1 MEYLR
6 SLFGSLQQ
14 ALDFVSS
21 FTTYLFGNEPHPG
34 AEEVGSGR
42 EMKNCRSHHDSEVET
57 TYSGD
62 VSQREQLKVTEGP
75 FTAEITPV
83 SQEIQG
89 TSKMAVIGD
98 QAMESF
104 LRSSKFPKRYEGQE
118 ESEQKFSASSVCL
131 SDIAELGSTT
141 PITDSIQQTPLKA
154 STMTGGFYQRKSE
167 ESALMNVAQEDI
179 IEELADAVCSQYCGQ
194 LKPDEH
200 LAERRELGQIEKAG
214 KTGMSQEAEQ
224 DRNILAERIEQGAP
238 SWAASVEQK
247 REPEGAEWTGEIVQD
262 SLEER
267 AEIMN
272 NQQLE
277 VENEQ
282 EEGKVGEKEQE
293 EGKVGEK
300 EQEEGKVGEKEW
312 GEINIAALN
321 QAEDK
326 VIEEERTV
334 GKSQLWD
341 EEAEKITEDQEKE
354 VENMLWN
361 EGIQQKLQDLT
372 QDREEKQRG
381 QEDATWTRGTQQDR
395 LEDMAKMARDQ
406 QLNVEKQQEDT
417 KVDGNKQ
424 VKTNVTADIERD
436 QVKMLEEKGKDEKNW
451 NLEEWLGEIE
461 EGKEKKLDEK
471 ERGLEGVTW
480 TDKLQYDAL
489 NVTILKTQCL
499 ESGEEQGEATELD
512 TDHLIMKE
520 IATKKEEVQQPL
532 LDKAEMET
540 SQKKALEQ
548 EGKEIYLHWEPKETE
563 SMIERKRETPELEK
577 GGNCKQGDLPEKGK
591 TDENLKQ
598 EAEESVKNE
607 IHFTGGK
614 QEQQTREEC
623 WESNQ
628 EEQSEILVETYGLSV
643 EMLEAAETTSGQSNQ
658 LEETTKNLVYPTSLD
673 TDLLAEPRAFPHD
686 VTRLDSSAQKERVL
700 LRRKSSIRRAPS
712 LKKPKPSAEGPAQET
727 NMAED
732 APSLLEVPKR
742 QNPRLPGFGPMHP
755 NMMAE
760 LQMRLQKPK

>member
-62 VSQREQLKVTEGP
+62 VSPREQLKVTEGP
-75 FTAEITPV
+75 FTAEITPLC
-83 SQEIQG
+83 QEIQG
-89 TSKMAVIGD
+89 TSEIAVIGD
-98 QAMESF
+98 QAMGSF
-104 LRSSKFPKRYEGQE
+104 IRPSKFPKRCEGQE
-118 ESEQKFSASSVCL
+118 ESEQKFSASSICL
-131 SDIAELGSTT
+131 SDTAELGSTT
-141 PITDSIQQTPLKA
+141 PMTDSIQQTPLKA
-154 STMTGGFYQRKSE
+154 PTMTGGLYQRKYE
-167 ESALMNVAQEDI
+167 ESALMEVAQEDI
-179 IEELADAVCSQYCGQ
+179 IEELTDAVCSQYCSQ

-200 LAERRELGQIEKAG
+200 LAERRELEQMEKAG

-224 DRNILAERIEQGAP
+224 DRNILAEGIEQGAP
-238 SWAASVEQK
+238 NWAASVEQK
-247 REPEGAEWTGEIVQD
+247 RGPEGAEWTGEIVHD

-277 VENEQ
+277 F
-282 EEGKVGEKEQE
+282 
-293 EGKVGEK
+293 EK

-312 GEINIAALN
+312 REINIAALN

-326 VIEEERTV
+326 MLEEERTV

-341 EEAEKITEDQEKE
+341 EEEEEITEVQEKE
-354 VENMLWN
+354 LENMLWN

-372 QDREEKQRG
+372 QNREENQRG
-381 QEDATWTRGTQQDR
+381 QEEATLTRGTRQDR

-417 KVDGNKQ
+417 KVDGNEQ
-424 VKTNVTADIERD
+424 VKTSMTAEIERD
-436 QVKMLEEKGKDEKNW
+436 QVTMPEEKGKDERSW
-451 NLEEWLGEIE
+451 NLEEWLGGIE

-489 NVTILKTQCL
+489 NVTIMKSQCL
-499 ESGEEQGEATELD
+499 ESGEEQGKATELD

-520 IATKKEEVQQPL
+520 IAAKKEEVQQPP
-532 LDKAEMET
+532 LDKEMET

-548 EGKEIYLHWEPKETE
+548 EEKEIYLHWEPKETE
-563 SMIERKRETPELEK
+563 IMIEHKRETPELEK

-591 TDENLKQ
+591 TEENLKQ
-598 EAEESVKNE
+598 EVEESVKNE
-607 IHFTGGK
+607 IHFIGEK

-623 WESNQ
+623 RESNQ
-628 EEQSEILVETYGLSV
+628 EEQPEILVDTCGLSV
-643 EMLEAAETTSGQSNQ
+643 EMLEVPETTSGQSTQ
-658 LEETTKNLVYPTSLD
+658 LEETTKSLVYPTSLD
-673 TDLLAEPRAFPHD
+673 TDLLAKPRAFPHD
-686 VTRLDSSAQKERVL
+686 VTTLDNSAQKERVL
-700 LRRKSSIRRAPS
+700 LHRKSSIRRAPS
-712 LKKPKPSAEGPAQET
+712 LKKPKPSAEAPTQET

-732 APSLLEVPKR
+732 APSLLEVSKR
-742 QNPRLPGFGPMHP
+742 QNPRLSGFGSMHP

>member
-6 SLFGSLQQ
+6 SLFGSLQH

-62 VSQREQLKVTEGP
+62 VSPREQLKVTEGP
-75 FTAEITPV
+75 FMAEITPL

-89 TSKMAVIGD
+89 TSQIAVVGD
-98 QAMESF
+98 QAVESF
-104 LRSSKFPKRYEGQE
+104 LRSSKFPKRCEGQE

-131 SDIAELGSTT
+131 SDTAELESTT
-141 PITDSIQQTPLKA
+141 PMTDSIQQTPLKA
-154 STMTGGFYQRKSE
+154 PTVTGGLCKRKSE
-167 ESALMNVAQEDI
+167 ESALMEVAQEDI
-179 IEELADAVCSQYCGQ
+179 IEELADAVCSQYCSQ
-194 LKPDEH
+194 LKPDEY
-200 LAERRELGQIEKAG
+200 LAERQELGQMEKAG
-214 KTGMSQEAEQ
+214 KIGMSQEAEQ
-224 DRNILAERIEQGAP
+224 DRNILAEGIEQGARN
-238 SWAASVEQK
+238 WAASVEQK
-247 REPEGAEWTGEIVQD
+247 RGPEGAEWTGEIVQD

-277 VENEQ
+277 VE
-282 EEGKVGEKEQE
+282 KEQE

-300 EQEEGKVGEKEW
+300 EQEEGKVGEKKW

-326 VIEEERTV
+326 MFEEERTV

-341 EEAEKITEDQEKE
+341 GEEEKITEDQEKE
-354 VENMLWN
+354 LENMLWN

-417 KVDGNKQ
+417 KVDGNEQ
-424 VKTNVTADIERD
+424 VKASVTAESERD
-436 QVKMLEEKGKDEKNW
+436 QVKMLEEKGKDEKSW
-451 NLEEWLGEIE
+451 NLEEWLGGIE
-461 EGKEKKLDEK
+461 EEQDKKLDEN
-471 ERGLEGVTW
+471 ERGLEGITW

-489 NVTILKTQCL
+489 NVTIMKTQCL
-499 ESGEEQGEATELD
+499 ESGEEEGEAREVD

-520 IATKKEEVQQPL
+520 IAAKKEEVQQPS

-540 SQKKALEQ
+540 SQKKALEP
-548 EGKEIYLHWEPKETE
+548 EEKEIYLHWEPKETE
-563 SMIERKRETPELEK
+563 IMIEHKRETPELEK
-577 GGNCKQGDLPEKGK
+577 GGNYKQGDLPEKGK
-591 TDENLKQ
+591 AEENLKQ
-598 EAEESVKNE
+598 EVEESVKNE

-614 QEQQTREEC
+614 QEQQTRVES

-628 EEQSEILVETYGLSV
+628 EEQPEILVDTCGLSV
-643 EMLEAAETTSGQSNQ
+643 EMLEVAETTSGQSNQ

-673 TDLLAEPRAFPHD
+673 THLLAGPRAFPHD
-686 VTRLDSSAQKERVL
+686 VTPLDSSAQKERVL

-712 LKKPKPSAEGPAQET
+712 LKKPKPSAGAPTQET

-742 QNPRLPGFGPMHP
+742 QNPRLSGFGPMHP